1 MALLINKLE
10 KFKKHGVK
18 EEIKSTGDQVT
29 AITHRITRTLSH
41 IPR

>member
-1 MALLINKLE
+1 MALVINKLE
-10 KFKKHGVK
+10 KFKSHGIK

-29 AITHRITRTLSH
+29 AITNRLTRTLSH